1 MEFSLKII
9 SFLFFSCAF
18 QNEVGLL
25 DYFWRYG
32 YEDFFILNRG
42 DEVIND
48 YTMGW
53 IRTVMYP
60 SNFLYKKSQQEGE

>member
-1 MEFSLKII
+1 M
-9 SFLFFSCAF
+9 
-18 QNEVGLL
+18 GLL

>member
-1 MEFSLKII
+1 M
-9 SFLFFSCAF
+9 
-18 QNEVGLL
+18 GLL

-60 SNFLYKKSQQEGE
+60 SNFLYRLNKKVSNYFNFFDCGVQNVPARTYV